1 MTYTFFTDNTCT
13 GTGASAG
20 TGTLNGDGTVPNS
33 NIQGPLQAGSYS
45 FLAAYS
51 GDANYTGSTSSCEP
65 FAVAQG
71 SAAAATTVFD
81 AATNTAWAAT
91 ETVGASAYDTATV
104 TGAVGVT
111 PTGTVTYTFFTNN
124 TCTAT
129 GTAAGTVTLTGTG
142 VVPNSNIQGPLAVG
156 SYSFLAAYS
165 GDVNYTGSTSSC
177 EPFAVAQG
185 TAAAATTV
193 FDAATNAAWAGTEK
207 TGASAFDTATL
218 TGAGGVTPSGT
229 VTYTFFT
236 NNTCAGT
243 GTATG
248 TVTLNGDAT
257 VPNSNIQ
264 GPLAAGGYAFQAAYS
279 GDANYTALTSGC
291 EPFAVGQLGPGTATV
306 VFDAASG
313 AAWVGTEKTGASAY
327 DTATVTGA
335 AGVTPTGTVTYT
347 FFTNKTCTATGI
359 AAGTV
364 TLTGAGAVPNSNIQ
378 GPLQAGSYSFLAAYS
393 GDANYTA
400 STSSC
405 EPFSVLQGS
414 AAAATTVFD
423 AATNAA
429 WAGTET
435 VGASAYDT
443 ATVTGA
449 GGVTPTGTVTYTF
462 FTNIACSGTGASAG
476 TVTLTGAGAVPNS
489 NIQGPLAAGDYAFWA
504 VYSGDAN
511 YTGSTSSCE
520 PFSLVQASTTAATT
534 VFDAATNSAWAG
546 TEKTGASAYDTA
558 TVTGTAGVTPTGTVT
573 YTFFIDNACTVTG
586 VSAGTVTLN
595 GDGTV
600 PNSKIEGPLQAGS
613 YSFLAVYSGDAN
625 YTGSTSSCEPFAVA
639 QGSAEAATT
648 VFDAAINA
656 AWAGTETVGASAYDT
671 TTVTPS
677 ADFTAT
683 GTVTYTFFTNNACT
697 GAGVSAGTVTL
708 NGDGTV
714 PNSNIQGPLAVG
726 WYSFLAVYSGDANY
740 TASTSSCEPFAVAQG
755 GGEAA
760 TTVFDAATGAAWVG
774 TEKTGA
780 SAFDTATVTGAAGVT
795 PTGTVTYTFF
805 TDNAC
810 TGTGTAAGTVTLTGP
825 GWCPTR
831 TSKGRWRWVRTVFG
845 PRIPV
850 TPTTP
855 VRRAPASRSPWPRAA
870 RRLPPRCSMRPP
882 TRRGRG
888 PRPLGRRP
896 TTRLRSPHRLVSPP
910 PAR

>member
-1 MTYTFFTDNTCT
+1 M
-13 GTGASAG
+13 
-20 TGTLNGDGTVPNS
+20 
-33 NIQGPLQAGSYS
+33 
-45 FLAAYS
+45 
-51 GDANYTGSTSSCEP
+51 
-65 FAVAQG
+65 
-71 SAAAATTVFD
+71 VFD
-81 AATNTAWAAT
+81 AAT
-91 ETVGASAYDTATV
+91 
-104 TGAVGVT
+104 
-111 PTGTVTYTFFTNN
+111 
-124 TCTAT
+124 
-129 GTAAGTVTLTGTG
+129 
-142 VVPNSNIQGPLAVG
+142 
-156 SYSFLAAYS
+156 
-165 GDVNYTGSTSSC
+165 
-177 EPFAVAQG
+177 
-185 TAAAATTV
+185 
-193 FDAATNAAWAGTEK
+193 
-207 TGASAFDTATL
+207 
-218 TGAGGVTPSGT
+218 
-229 VTYTFFT
+229 
-236 NNTCAGT
+236 
-243 GTATG
+243 
-248 TVTLNGDAT
+248 
-257 VPNSNIQ
+257 
-264 GPLAAGGYAFQAAYS
+264 
-279 GDANYTALTSGC
+279 
-291 EPFAVGQLGPGTATV
+291 
-306 VFDAASG
+306 G

-335 AGVTPTGTVTYT
+335 AGVTPTGTMTYT
-347 FFTNKTCTATGI
+347 FFTNKTCTATGTRRGPLLRR
-359 AAGTV
+359 AR
-364 TLTGAGAVPNSNIQ
+364 AVPNSNIQ

-462 FTNIACSGTGASAG
+462 FTNIACSGAGASAG

-546 TEKTGASAYDTA
+546 TERTGASAYDTA

-639 QGSAEAATT
+639 QGSGEAATT

-671 TTVTPS
+671 ATVTPS

-708 NGDGTV
+708 NGDGTL

-726 WYSFLAVYSGDANY
+726 WYGFLAAYSGDANY
-740 TASTSSCEPFAVAQG
+740 TASTSSCEPFAVAQD

-805 TDNAC
+805 IDNAC
-810 TGTGTAAGTVTLTGP
+810 TGTGTAAGTVTLTGAGVVP
-825 GWCPTR
+825 NSNIQGPLAVGSYSFLAAYSGDANYTGSTSTCEPFAVAQGGAAAATTVFDAATDAMWAGTETVGASAYDTATVTPSAGFTATGTVTYTFFTNNACTGTGASAGTVTLTGTGWCPTR
-831 TSKGRWRWVRTVFG
+831 TSKARWPPVGMRSG
-845 PRIPV
+845 LCIPV

-855 VRRAPASRSPWPRAA
+855 VRRAPASRSASPNSA
-870 RRLPPRCSMRPP
+870 RSRPQWCSMRPP
-882 TRRGRG
+882 ARRGLGRRRRGR
-888 PRPLGRRP
+888 RRS
-896 TTRLRSPHRLVSPP
+896 TRRR
-910 PAR
+910 